1 MTVKNISSQLLEK
14 IAVIINSA
22 LAYDEVSLLA
32 LAELSGTKVAIT
44 SNSPQFTIYLKVEA
58 GQVTLSNETEITPTV
73 TLSGSLVALV
83 SALLGSDEINTL
95 AGTGLTV
102 SGDTGLLKKIN
113 HLMTGLN
120 IDWEAAIEDLIGP
133 IPAHLV
139 SSAARRMGPAI
150 DRNRSRMC
158 EIAVEVAQEE
168 FRLTPSKVEFEHF
181 SQQVQ
186 LLSSHVDR
194 VEAHFLTARRTLT
207 K

>member
-1 MTVKNISSQLLEK
+1 VTVKNISSQLLEK

-73 TLSGSLVALV
+73 TLSGSLVALA

-102 SGDTGLLKKIN
+102 SGDTGL
-113 HLMTGLN
+113 
-120 IDWEAAIEDLIGP
+120 
-133 IPAHLV
+133 
-139 SSAARRMGPAI
+139 
-150 DRNRSRMC
+150 
-158 EIAVEVAQEE
+158 
-168 FRLTPSKVEFEHF
+168 
-181 SQQVQ
+181 
-186 LLSSHVDR
+186 
-194 VEAHFLTARRTLT
+194 
-207 K
+207 